1 MRAKGPGSGQMT
13 LFARLDALPALSA
26 EERLLLDSVRALAEG
41 EIAPRAAAYDRSSE
55 FPWDNIR
62 AINGLG
68 LNAMFVPEAYGG
80 AGLSYA
86 AYLACVREISK
97 ACASTGIIWATNFHA
112 TKPLI
117 DFGTEEQKQRLLPR
131 VAEGAIGALAIT
143 EPDAGSD
150 ATHMTTRFTPE
161 GDDTVA
167 VSGGKTFI
175 SNGDVAD
182 LYLVFGKWAGIADA
196 RQAISA
202 LIIEKGTPGLT
213 VLRKEDKLGHR
224 AASTAA
230 LAFEDCRVPR
240 ANLLSEPGDGLSL
253 LLAALNK
260 SRPSVAAHA
269 LGIARAAFEDAV
281 AYINERRQSG
291 RRIIEFQGIQFL
303 LADLATDLAMCEAW
317 LWHVADL
324 IDSGLADIAIEASM
338 LKMRAS
344 DLAMRIATEA
354 VQLHGGYGYIKDTRV
369 ERLMRDAKI
378 TQIWEGTNQIHRQ
391 LIGRSFIA
399 RR

>member
-1 MRAKGPGSGQMT
+1 MAQT
-13 LFARLDALPALSA
+13 ALFDRLDALPTLSA
-26 EERLLLDSVRALAEG
+26 EERQLLDSVKALCRD
-41 EIAPRAAAYDRSSE
+41 EIAPRAAEYDRSGD
-55 FPWDNIR
+55 FPWENVR
-62 AINGLG
+62 AINALG

-86 AYLACVREISK
+86 AYLACVREISA

-112 TKPLI
+112 MKPLI
-117 DFGTEEQKQRLLPR
+117 DFGTEAQKQRLLPR

-150 ATHMTTRFTPE
+150 ATGMTTRFTPE
-161 GDDTVA
+161 GNDTVV
-167 VSGGKTFI
+167 VSGGKTLI

-182 LYLVFGKWAGIADA
+182 LYLVFGKWSEIQDRRG
-196 RQAISA
+196 AISA
-202 LIIEKGTPGLT
+202 IIIEKDTPGLQ
-213 VLRKEDKLGHR
+213 VLRKEDKMGHR

-230 LAFEDCRVPR
+230 LAFENCRVR
-240 ANLLSEPGDGLSL
+240 RDNLLGAPGEGLRL

-291 RRIIEFQGIQFL
+291 RRIVEFQGIQFL
-303 LADLATDLAMCEAW
+303 LADLATDLAMCDAW
-317 LWHVADL
+317 LWHVARL
-324 IDSGLADIAIEASM
+324 IDSGESDIGVEASM

-354 VQLHGGYGYIKDTRV
+354 VQLHGGYGYIKEFRV
-369 ERLMRDAKI
+369 ERLLGDAKI
-378 TQIWEGTNQIHRQ
+378 TQIWEGTNQTHRQ
-391 LIGRSFIA
+391 LIGRSFVD